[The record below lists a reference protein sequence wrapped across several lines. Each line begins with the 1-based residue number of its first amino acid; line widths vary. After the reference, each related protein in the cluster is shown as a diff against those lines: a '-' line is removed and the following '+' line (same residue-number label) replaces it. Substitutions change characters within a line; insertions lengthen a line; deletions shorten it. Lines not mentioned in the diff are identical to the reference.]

1 MPRRKIGAD
10 EGGAN
15 GAGTWPELLLMW
27 RLAWPSG
34 VATVLRSG
42 TRQTTMIV
50 VGHMGTRELGGV
62 ALGTAWVSMMGMSLV
77 FGGFSGLDTFAS
89 QSFGAKNYIM
99 VGVWT
104 QRMVVIV
111 CAIMIPLAPIWW
123 FGCTPA
129 LVIAGIPPDVA
140 QLAGYF
146 AKVQVLWMFPCAPS
160 PWCCGCSCCCS
171 CWCMRLALTA
181 RRPQVLHEPLHPV
194 VLACAAHRQ
203 AIHQLQLRLLR
214 RPHPDVSPL
223 SLSALQPLPLWLYRL
238 LTMRLLWQDD
248 LLLPLVGLCWRR
260 VEPAP

>member
-89 QSFGAKNYIM
+89 QSFGAKNYVM

-104 QRMVVIV
+104 QRMVVR
-111 CAIMIPLAPIWW
+111 AP
-123 FGCTPA
+123 A
-129 LVIAGIPPDVA
+129 
-140 QLAGYF
+140 
-146 AKVQVLWMFPCAPS
+146 S
-160 PWCCGCSCCCS
+160 
-171 CWCMRLALTA
+171 
-181 RRPQVLHEPLHPV
+181 
-194 VLACAAHRQ
+194 
-203 AIHQLQLRLLR
+203 
-214 RPHPDVSPL
+214 
-223 SLSALQPLPLWLYRL
+223 WL
-238 LTMRLLWQDD
+238 
-248 LLLPLVGLCWRR
+248 
-260 VEPAP
+260 